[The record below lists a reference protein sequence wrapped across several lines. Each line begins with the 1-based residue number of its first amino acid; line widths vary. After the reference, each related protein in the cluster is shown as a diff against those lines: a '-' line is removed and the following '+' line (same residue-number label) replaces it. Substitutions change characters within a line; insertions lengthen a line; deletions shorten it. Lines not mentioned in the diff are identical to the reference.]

1 MPKPERF
8 EFAIRK
14 DVRNNPI
21 VREIDERRQRE
32 LWQWMG
38 IGTTLV
44 LVLLFTAWQHFELIH
59 HGYQLERM
67 QREKEDATEL
77 NRHLQLEIQT
87 LQAPQ
92 RIEQMAVDLG
102 MVAPGPGEAIT
113 LQRERPTVLPD
124 ASLVATR

>member
-77 NRHLQLEIQT
+77 NRHLQLEIET